1 MEQQFNLPLTPDDK
15 ADNDRIN
22 EEMQAELTPDLATLT
37 RAELEVLYKQKIGM
51 ARYLGRTDDE
61 LKTAIM
67 NPEEE
72 IARLREVDRT
82 DAWEDI
88 NPSVNRSLS

>member
-1 MEQQFNLPLTPDDK
+1 
-15 ADNDRIN
+15 
-22 EEMQAELTPDLATLT
+22 
-37 RAELEVLYKQKIGM
+37 M
-51 ARYLGRTDDE
+51 ARYLGRTDE
-61 LKTAIM
+61 EVKTAIM